1 MTPPKFRPFTAAFY
15 GVLLIS
21 RKPASAAVLFAVSLV
36 LATLAAWAGFTA
48 YWQLG
53 LGDAGT
59 GLSVGQAVTGLGL
72 GLTALALQLS
82 ISAAWLRF
90 LVRGEAGLFP
100 FRLGD
105 DEGRLLLTVLLQ
117 SLILLLAIL
126 PAILPVA
133 VLALVDSLAADIA
146 FPHAIAIAPVFIAL
160 VWAGVR
166 VAAMPALT
174 IRDRRIWGLEAW
186 SVTRGVFWTALLGY
200 LVVLAIGEFI
210 PFSGSGLTGQFR
222 LMSDMDL
229 EAVAMLWRS
238 PDAAGML
245 SWMAVAVLALAA
257 HILGLGY
264 SAYIARWD
272 ALQEREPVA
281 DDALL
286 RMRDVAAS

>member
-1 MTPPKFRPFTAAFY
+1 MTSSKFRPFTAAFY
-15 GVLLIS
+15 GPLLIS

-36 LATLAAWAGFTA
+36 LASLAGWAGFTA

-53 LGDAGT
+53 LGDPEMGFRPLQAGT
-59 GLSVGQAVTGLGL
+59 GLVL

-117 SLILLLAIL
+117 SVILLLAML

-133 VLALVDSLAADIA
+133 ALALVDSLVADVA
-146 FPHAIAIAPVFIAL
+146 FPRAIGIAPIFIAL

-166 VAAMPALT
+166 VSAMPALT
-174 IRDRRIWGLEAW
+174 IRDRRIWGMEAW

-200 LVVLAIGEFI
+200 LVVLAIGEFM

-229 EAVAMLWRS
+229 EAVASLWRS

-245 SWMAVAVLALAA
+245 SWMALAVLTLTA

-272 ALQEREPVA
+272 ELQVREPVA